1 MDRRL
6 IRKRWQ
12 VTIPPGVR
20 RLLNLYVGQ
29 LLNWDIV
36 STPEGETFIRVYT
49 GSCATPEDFAAFQE
63 LFGKKKGQR
72 GKRKCRGKIRKLE
85 EKRASKIAEGR
96 PVTGIELIELREEIS
111 GLSQFL
117 LNLQD
122 LNIKNL
128 YMAGQTGHNKCFCYR
143 LQNLFLM

>member
-49 GSCATPEDFAAFQE
+49 GSCANPEDFAAFQE
-63 LFGKKKGQR
+63 AFAKKKGR
-72 GKRKCRGKIRKLE
+72 KGERKCRGKIRKLE
-85 EKRASKIAEGR
+85 DKRRSRVEIAN
-96 PVTGIELIELREEIS
+96 PVKTTELIEFKEIVS

-117 LNLQD
+117 LSLQGR
-122 LNIKNL
+122 LN
-128 YMAGQTGHNKCFCYR
+128 R
-143 LQNLFLM
+143 LPDV